1 MKLLSFIVK
10 RKILVGL
17 SVFLI
22 VLLGGYAILNLDKE
36 LMPAVKM
43 DGGYVDI
50 TASDMSASEVERT
63 ITTPLETD
71 IQSIDGVEEVQ
82 STTSI
87 GRVSLDVTI
96 EEGRGDE
103 VFKEVETV
111 VNSSTAEMSGIEQI
125 DAGQYGATQSYEFF
139 MDVSGSNMEEMTT
152 FAKETLEPR
161 LEALPEVR
169 DVSLSGTLENEVEVA
184 FDREEIQKAQLDVSQ
199 VIGMIQE
206 MNSEATLGQFTEDGE
221 SSTLRWNSQIT
232 EVEDIKDIEI
242 ASPTGII
249 SLDRVADITLQ
260 PLESSSFVWK
270 NGTKDFIFLQ
280 IGRTADVTQIEMAEA
295 VRAEIKNIKDDG
307 LVNGFELNEIVSQ
320 ADYVQESIDGVT
332 SNIIIGGII
341 AIVILLLF
349 LRNVRATLIVGIS
362 IPTSVLLTFAAMT
375 LFDYS
380 LNILTLIGLGL
391 GIGMMV
397 DSSIVI
403 LEAIYRKKEQG
414 MPAFEAVISGVKE
427 VAGAVLASML
437 TTIVVFLPIGLLGG
451 DMGQMMLML
460 STVVA
465 LTLISSVII
474 SFTLIPSLSEKF
486 LKLRKPKATSKRGP
500 LLRGYSRLT
509 AWVVKKK
516 RNSFVV
522 ITMFVLLFVG
532 SIFLVP
538 KIPMTIMPDMYNR
551 YNEILIQVEPGLSET
566 QKEELINQMHE
577 KLDNIQDVETDYMM
591 DNGNSLYAIINMT
604 KGEDITREQEDV
616 NEEIYE
622 SLRDLKED
630 YPVNSV
636 QGSMSSGGGYP
647 VQLTVKG
654 EEFGDLQALSNEFS
668 DEMAKIDGIVE
679 VQHSMQH
686 TSSQQEIVLN
696 DEALQNARVSPGQI
710 KQLIQQSFLATEI
723 GELTI
728 EEEEVP
734 LKVTWNKESQTENRD
749 ALLDM
754 EIPTEDG
761 MKALS
766 SFVSFT
772 NVQTPNEISHSGGE
786 RFVTISADIKDRDLG
801 AINRDVQKLIE
812 DYETPNGYDIEAA
825 GDIEQQQE
833 LIQEMLMI
841 LGIAIFLVYLVMAV
855 QFNHLVHPLIVMSVI
870 PVTVVGVILGLFITN
885 QDLSLMSGMG
895 VVMLIGIVLNNAI
908 LLIDRTNQL
917 RQEGYSV
924 EEALLEAGQNR
935 LRPIFMTT
943 LTTVGGMLPL
953 AIASG
958 SAGNYQAPM
967 ATAIISGLLFATFIT
982 LLLVPAVYKLLSR
995 KRKSAKKDNIEPQEE
1010 TKKHLAI

>member
-1 MKLLSFIVK
+1 MKLLSFIVR

-22 VLLGGYAILNLDKE
+22 LLLGGYAIINLDKE
-36 LMPAVKM
+36 LMPVVKM

-50 TASDMSASEVERT
+50 TTEDMSASEIERT
-63 ITTPLETD
+63 ITTPLEAK
-71 IQSIDGVEEVQ
+71 IQSIDGVEDVN

-87 GRVSLDVTI
+87 GRISLDVTI

-103 VFKEVETV
+103 VFKEVETT
-111 VNSSTAEMSGIEQI
+111 VNSTSSEMKGIDQI
-125 DAGQYGATQSYEFF
+125 DAGQYGSNQSYEFF
-139 MDVSGSNMEEMTT
+139 MDVSGGDMKEMTT
-152 FAKETLEPR
+152 FAKDILEPR
-161 LEALPEVR
+161 LEELPEVR
-169 DVSLSGTLENEVEVA
+169 DVSLSGTLENEVEIA
-184 FDREEIQKAQLDVSQ
+184 FDREEIQKAQLDITQ
-199 VIGMIQE
+199 VIGIIQE
-206 MNSEATLGQFTEDGE
+206 SNSEATLGQFSEDG
-221 SSTLRWNSQIT
+221 SNSTLRWNSQVTGI
-232 EVEDIKDIEI
+232 EDLQDIEI
-242 ASPTGII
+242 PSPSGMIT
-249 SLDRVADITLQ
+249 LDKVADISLQ

-270 NGTKDFIFLQ
+270 NGTKDFVFVQ
-280 IGRTADVTQIEMAEA
+280 VGRAADVTQIEMADA
-295 VRAEIKNIKDDG
+295 IRAEIDHIRDEN
-307 LVNGFELNEIVSQ
+307 LLNGFELNEIVAQ

-332 SNIIIGGII
+332 SNILIGGII

-362 IPTSVLLTFAAMT
+362 IPTSVLLTFVAMA

-403 LEAIYRKKEQG
+403 LESIYRKKEQG
-414 MPAFEAVISGVKE
+414 IPAFDAVIAGTKE

-451 DMGQMMLML
+451 DMGQFMIML

-465 LTLISSVII
+465 ITLVSSVVI

-486 LKLRKPKATSKRGP
+486 LKLRKHKVERKQGP
-500 LLRGYSRLT
+500 LQRGYRRLT
-509 AWVVKKK
+509 GWVVKKK
-516 RNSFVV
+516 RNSFII
-522 ITMFVLLFVG
+522 ITTFLLLFAG

-551 YNEILIQVEPGLSET
+551 YNEILIEVEPGLSET
-566 QKEELINQMHE
+566 QKTALIDEMHTR
-577 KLDNIQDVETDYMM
+577 LSNIQDVETDYMM
-591 DNGNSLYAIINMT
+591 DEGNSLYTIINMT
-604 KGEDITREQEDV
+604 KGEDITREQAEINED
-616 NEEIYE
+616 IFDA
-622 SLRDLKED
+622 LRGLKED

-647 VQLTVKG
+647 VQVTLKG
-654 EEFGDLQALSNEFS
+654 EEFERLQALSEEFS
-668 DEMAKIDGIVE
+668 EKLADIDGIVE
-679 VQHSMQH
+679 VQHSMQN
-686 TSSQQEIVLN
+686 TSSQQEVVL
-696 DEALQNARVSPGQI
+696 DEKALEDTSISQSQI
-710 KQLIQQSFLATEI
+710 KQLIQQSFLTTEI

-728 EEEEVP
+728 DEENVP
-734 LKVTWNKESQTENRD
+734 INVTWNDASKPENRSE
-749 ALLDM
+749 LMDM
-754 EIPTEDG
+754 EIHTADG
-761 MKALS
+761 EKTLS
-766 SFVSFT
+766 DFVSFQ
-772 NVQTPNEISHSGGE
+772 NVETPNEIKHTDGE

-801 AINRDVQKLIE
+801 AINRDVQKLMN
-812 DYETPNGYDIEAA
+812 DFDTPEGYDITAA
-825 GDIEQQQE
+825 GDLEQQQE
-833 LIQEMLMI
+833 LMQQMLMV

-870 PVTVVGVILGLFITN
+870 PVTVIGVIVGLFITG

-917 RQEGYSV
+917 RREGYSV

-953 AIASG
+953 ALASG

-982 LLLVPAVYKLLSR
+982 LLLVPAVYALFSR
-995 KRKSAKKDNIEPQEE
+995 KKKKLGQEE
-1010 TKKHLAI
+1010 AKQEQAIL